1 MWRFPGQPAEQ
12 IHDRAQIAG
21 ATRPE
26 AASGSEMAAFGF
38 AIAADVS
45 SAPVCRLACPSRG
58 PVGLRKR
65 LRGLQVT
72 RDSPGASI
80 PRLWSA
86 HLGFRNSV
94 SLSTQR

>member
-1 MWRFPGQPAEQ
+1 
-12 IHDRAQIAG
+12 
-21 ATRPE
+21 
-26 AASGSEMAAFGF
+26 MAAFGF
-38 AIAADVS
+38 AIAADRVVGAS
-45 SAPVCRLACPSRG
+45 LSVGQSEPRAS
-58 PVGLRKR
+58 GLRKR

-94 SLSTQR
+94 SRSTQR